1 MLVDRYESDK
11 FFEAILDIA
20 IEIEPMLMELD
31 KVLADE
37 ELYGLLRGNMAQR
50 YEKTTQTGRNS
61 TPVEVVLRML
71 MVKHLYKLSYE
82 QTERQV
88 KDSLALRWFCRVYF
102 EVVPDDTTL
111 IRWANLV
118 QPQTLQAFN
127 ERVVKLATELKV
139 TRGRKL
145 RTDGTVVESN
155 IQSPRDS
162 QLLVDSVRVLGRT
175 LSRAKGVLTEQTEL
189 GQALFRNRVRA
200 AGKLGR
206 TISQQLGKGTQQA
219 QEAGRQAYQRLI
231 QTVKLTL
238 KQATQVTQVLKTQ
251 PSPVGQRLQ
260 ETLETF
266 MPRAQQVIDQTSRRV
281 LQAEQVPASQK
292 IVSIFE
298 PHTDIIR
305 RNKAGKPVEFGHKVW
320 LDEVEGGIVSHYR
333 ILEGNPSDDRQWQPA
348 LEHHDRLFGKPPHQA
363 SADRGLHSVDNEDLA
378 AQLGVKRIILPKPG
392 YKSPKRQQHEKQP
405 WFKRGRRWHNGVEGR
420 ISVLKRRHGLD
431 KCLYHGQDGFQ
442 RWVGWGVIANNCLAI
457 ATHQALR

>member
-1 MLVDRYESDK
+1 MLVDRYETDK

-20 IEIEPMLMELD
+20 IEIEPMLIELD

-37 ELYGLLRGNMAQR
+37 ELYQLLRTDMAQR

-102 EVVPDDTTL
+102 EAVPDDTTL

-118 QPQTLQAFN
+118 QAQTLQAFN
-127 ERVVKLATELKV
+127 ERVVKLATALKV

-162 QLLVDSVRVLGRT
+162 QLLVDSVRLLGRT
-175 LSRAKGVLTEQTEL
+175 LGRAKTVLTEQTEL
-189 GQALFRNRVRA
+189 GQAVFRNRVRA
-200 AGKLGR
+200 ARKLGR
-206 TISQQLGKGTQQA
+206 TISQQLGKGTEQA
-219 QEAGRQAYQRLI
+219 KEAGRQAYQRLMHI
-231 QTVKLTL
+231 VKLSL
-238 KQATQVTQVLKTQ
+238 EQAGQVTQALKTQ
-251 PSPVGQRLQ
+251 PSPAAQRLQ
-260 ETLETF
+260 DTLETF

-281 LQAEQVPASQK
+281 LQAEQVPANEK

-348 LEHHDRLFGKPPHQA
+348 LEQHDRLFGKPPHQA
-363 SADRGLHSVDNEDLA
+363 SADRGVHSVDNEDLA
-378 AQLGVKRIILPKPG
+378 HELGVKRIILPKPG
-392 YKSPKRQQHEKQP
+392 YKSIKRQQHEKQP

-431 KCLYHGQDGFQ
+431 KCLYRGQDGFQ

-457 ATHQALR
+457 ARYQT